1 MKRYVSSVEILFSSG
16 HTPSI
21 QKTAWSRTETS
32 FTECALRPR
41 KRMADLVA
49 WAQSAKQRLKKYQKD
64 RGITDR
70 NRPRAGRIRGLVPDE
85 RGAGREL
92 SPMADQVPPV

>member
-1 MKRYVSSVEILFSSG
+1 MRFAAATGPTRGAGACGSR
-16 HTPSI
+16 TPS
-21 QKTAWSRTETS
+21 
-32 FTECALRPR
+32 FG
-41 KRMADLVA
+41 
-49 WAQSAKQRLKKYQKD
+49 AQSAKQRLKKYQKD